1 MAETAGSRVS
11 YPVSSSVA
19 SRQQKQA
26 LISWELFQQKY
37 LTREDNFKYEWV
49 DGLVV
54 KTVRGIDKS
63 QLYILHNL
71 QAFFRQ
77 LQNNGKIEGDLIAE
91 PDLFFLSNHRRP
103 DIAWLTQQQIYNLAE
118 PEAYEVP
125 RFLIEIVSTND
136 QINKV
141 KAKMI
146 NYAEAGVEV
155 VWQVF
160 PAHRQVDVYSGTFLH
175 QMTVCRENDICT
187 AAPTLPDFQLSVNEI
202 FFKPERK

>member
-1 MAETAGSRVS
+1 MLSENLVS

-19 SRQQKQA
+19 NPQQKSTI
-26 LISWELFQQKY
+26 ISWEFFQQKY
-37 LTREDNFKYEWV
+37 LAREDHFRYEWV
-49 DGLVV
+49 DGKLE
-54 KTVRGIDKS
+54 KTTRGLDKS

-71 QAFFRQ
+71 QNFFNLLSFQ
-77 LQNNGKIEGDLIAE
+77 GKISGRLISSA
-91 PDLFFLSNHRRP
+91 DLFFLSNHRRP

-155 VWQVF
+155 VWQVL

-175 QMTVCRENDICT
+175 QMTVCREADLCS